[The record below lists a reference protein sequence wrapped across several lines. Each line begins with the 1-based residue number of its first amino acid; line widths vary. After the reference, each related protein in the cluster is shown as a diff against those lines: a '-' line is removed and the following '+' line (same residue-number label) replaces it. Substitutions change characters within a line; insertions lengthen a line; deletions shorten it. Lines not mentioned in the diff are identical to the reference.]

1 MSELKTKP
9 VFVVWTNSDLTEGR
23 GRQIPISVCEHEA
36 TARRLCKRQGVQ
48 GSDAT
53 VQECEAIWHQGGWA
67 APVQIVPPSKEDIA
81 AQERIDAGKA
91 LIAKARAMGLS
102 DDEIKQLK
110 AIP

>member
-23 GRQIPISVCEHEA
+23 GHQIPISVCEHEA
-36 TARRLCKRQGVQ
+36 TAIRLSKRQGVQ
-48 GSDAT
+48 GTDAT
-53 VQECEAIWHQGGWA
+53 VQECEAVWHQGGWA
-67 APVQIVPPSKEDIA
+67 APVRIIPPSKEDIA
-81 AQERIDAGKA
+81 LQNHIDAGKA
-91 LIAKARAMGLS
+91 ILAKARAAGLT